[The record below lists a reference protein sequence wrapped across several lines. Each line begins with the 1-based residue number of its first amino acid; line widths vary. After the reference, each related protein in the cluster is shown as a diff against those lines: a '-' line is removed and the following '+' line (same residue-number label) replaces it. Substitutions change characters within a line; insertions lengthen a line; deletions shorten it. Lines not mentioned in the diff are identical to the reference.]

1 MVGVAV
7 LPYNVSLP
15 LAVGLVVVP
24 GLISVRVGLP
34 CILQCCVDQS
44 LADQDAQ
51 VDDQVGIH

>member
-24 GLISVRVGLP
+24 GLISVWVGLP
-34 CILQCCVDQS
+34 CILQRCVDQS